1 MLHLQHKAIAAI
13 TVALLSLP
21 LISGAQANEAKAMTN
36 MHKAIYNTTRT
47 PSTMTR
53 KADAAFRNYPTWPE
67 GEPDYHGS
75 NGG

>member
-1 MLHLQHKAIAAI
+1 MFHLQHKTIAAI

-21 LISGAQANEAKAMTN
+21 LMSGAQAKEAKAVTIV
-36 MHKAIYNTTRT
+36 HKAIYNTTRT
-47 PSTMTR
+47 PSTMTP

-67 GEPDYHGS
+67 GEPDDHGS